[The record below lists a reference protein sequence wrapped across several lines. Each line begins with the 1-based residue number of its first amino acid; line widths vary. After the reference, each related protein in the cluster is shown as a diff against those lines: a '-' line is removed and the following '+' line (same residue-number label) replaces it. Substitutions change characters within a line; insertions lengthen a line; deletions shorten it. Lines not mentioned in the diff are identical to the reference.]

1 MNSINTNEKGKKE
14 IYRMFFEGGL
24 LLPPMM
30 DTNKIYIQSFYIQR
44 ILQISKP
51 SIPDPFNQRQN

>member
-1 MNSINTNEKGKKE
+1 MKKAKKK
-14 IYRMFFEGGL
+14 YTACFFEGGL